1 VIGRLR
7 AFGAAPLDAALAS
20 TTLERLRRAGPAW
33 RRLPLKV
40 LVAATVGAFA
50 FGGLGLAAADVLP
63 APVQDAAH
71 TALDQVGVHVP
82 PGHDRYNDPAK
93 CPGGP
98 YRNHGAYV
106 RAHKNDPNA
115 GQSPCGKPVK
125 SIKGSGANQGNEN
138 NDAGDR
144 PEGAGPP
151 PWAHGNKNKHKDK
164 SEKGNQQ
171 PASTGAHAKHPD
183 DAPDAVA
190 HPHTTTPPSASTTTT
205 STSAPP
211 ASTTSTSS
219 P

>member
-1 VIGRLR
+1 MDENDTLPEGEHSDVIGRLR
-7 AFGAAPLDAALAS
+7 AFGAAPLDAGLAAR
-20 TTLERLRRAGPAW
+20 TVERLRVARGPAW

-40 LVAATVGAFA
+40 LVAAAIGACA

-71 TALDQVGVHVP
+71 TALDPLGVHVP

-106 RAHKNDPNA
+106 RTHKNDPNA

-125 SIKGSGANQGNEN
+125 SIKGSDATKGN
-138 NDAGDR
+138 DDKGAGDH

-151 PWAHGNKNKHKDK
+151 PWAHGNKNKNKNK
-164 SEKGNQQ
+164 S
-171 PASTGAHAKHPD
+171 
-183 DAPDAVA
+183 
-190 HPHTTTPPSASTTTT
+190 
-205 STSAPP
+205 
-211 ASTTSTSS
+211 
-219 P
+219 